1 MKKKTVL
8 KDLRAK
14 EAKLSADLAEV
25 RKQIR
30 AEEARQANVQGNGLG
45 EMMRKRYAELHPD
58 ANLDDLTPEEI
69 FELVLA
75 DQKAKPPVEQKTEPE
90 AFENAAGD
98 LVSTDAEVE
107 MPEEGELSDSDA
119 EEAADD
125 GTPEQPTF
133 RF

>member
-75 DQKAKPPVEQKTEPE
+75 DQKAKPPVEQKMEPE

-107 MPEEGELSDSDA
+107 MPEDGELSDSDA